1 MASVIDLMTT
11 ARSIISVALLPFM
24 FSGIM
29 LLGGCKPANSVASDQ
44 RSAKQAD
51 GVATQS
57 VMIDSVNYMHERG
70 VKYTVYDLSDASQK
84 AIGGAIVDMLGT
96 GGEKGCCLALPTVWR
111 SDFRIRL
118 DWEEADYQ
126 RIYPQKYSREMEIPY
141 YARPADLYV
150 IFHPSHEVEL
160 VVSPVEPGHPDWPG
174 RVKATPWEHCLAQH
188 ERKVC
193 KAALPKQFDAKT
205 FKGYCPRAIKNGWS
219 DVDDACAFL
228 MHQCMQ
234 DYEDEPFC
242 KDTLWKELPQ

>member
-1 MASVIDLMTT
+1 MTQQASFL
-11 ARSIISVALLPFM
+11 RLISVPLVVGGLL
-24 FSGIM
+24 
-29 LLGGCKPANSVASDQ
+29 LLSACRPTASEFTDSQ
-44 RSAKQAD
+44 GARQAD
-51 GVATQS
+51 SAATQS

-70 VKYTVYDLSDASQK
+70 VKYTVYDLSGAKQR
-84 AIGGAIVDMLGT
+84 AIGGAIVDMLGA
-96 GGEKGCCLALPTVWR
+96 GGEKGCCLALPTAWR
-111 SDFRIRL
+111 SGLRIRL
-118 DWEEADYQ
+118 EWGEADYQ
-126 RIYPQKYSREMEIPY
+126 RIYPEKYSREMEIPH
-141 YARPADLYV
+141 YAQPADLYV
-150 IFHPSHEVEL
+150 VFYPSHEVEL

-174 RVKATPWEHCLAQH
+174 RVKATPWEHCLSQH